1 MLNSSRCRLL
11 LINQSVGS
19 LFEDVVTA
27 GERLGD
33 VAVFQG
39 VAYSSAST
47 ITRQLTWI
55 LFSIQ
60 LAWYLFWRGRRY
72 SHLLVVSNPPFAPLL
87 APLARR
93 PYSVLLYDLYPQ
105 VLDQLQPHH
114 PLQRRALGLVMLLWH
129 EANRRV
135 FLKAERIFTLSSS
148 MAEQLKPY
156 FPTEALWRERVL
168 VIPPWADTA
177 NICRQP
183 AAAQIF
189 RHKYGVRGLL
199 LSYSG
204 NLGLTHPIEPF
215 LEACAL
221 LEAQPTPP
229 QVQMFLIGDGAKR
242 ASLQKQAHSL
252 HLPPSR
258 LRFLD
263 RLPYNELSASLSAA
277 DLAVVALDGP
287 AAASSL
293 PSKTFNALAC
303 GTPLLALAP
312 TDSALAQLVLQH
324 NCGVVIEPGP
334 SASKQLVDL
343 VMRLAANPAVLQKLA
358 SNALAASHH
367 YTSKNADR
375 LVEAWLGPLAAP

>member
-1 MLNSSRCRLL
+1 MLNNSRRRLL

-33 VAVFQG
+33 VTVFQG
-39 VAYSSAST
+39 VAYSRTSA
-47 ITRQLTWI
+47 IARLLTWL

-60 LAWYLFWRGRRY
+60 LTWHLFGKGRRY

-93 PYSVLLYDLYPQ
+93 PYALLLYDLYPQ
-105 VLDQLQPHH
+105 VLAQLQPRH
-114 PLQRRALGLVMLLWH
+114 PLQRRALGWVMRLWH
-129 EANRRV
+129 GANRRV
-135 FLKAERIFTLSSS
+135 FVKAERIFTLSTV
-148 MAEQLKPY
+148 MVEELRPY
-156 FPTEALWRERVL
+156 FPTESLWRERVL

-177 NICRQP
+177 NICPQP
-183 AAAQIF
+183 AEAQIF
-189 RHKYGVRGLL
+189 RRKFGVRGLL

-204 NLGLTHPIEPF
+204 NLGLTHPIEPL

-221 LEAQPTPP
+221 LEALPAPP
-229 QVQMFLIGDGAKR
+229 QVQMLLIGDGAKR

-252 HLPPSR
+252 RLPQSR

-263 RLPYNELSASLSAA
+263 RLPYSELSASLSAA

-287 AAASSL
+287 SAASSL

-334 SASKQLVDL
+334 SASHQLVDL
-343 VMRLAANPAVLQKLA
+343 VMHLAANPAELQQLA
-358 SNALAASHH
+358 TNALAASHH
-367 YTSKNADR
+367 YTPKNADR
-375 LVEAWLGPLAAP
+375 LVEAWLGLLAAP

>member
-1 MLNSSRCRLL
+1 MLNNSRRRLL

-33 VAVFQG
+33 VTVFQG
-39 VAYSSAST
+39 VAYSRTSA
-47 ITRQLTWI
+47 IARLLTWL

-60 LAWYLFWRGRRY
+60 LTWHLFGKGRRY

-93 PYSVLLYDLYPQ
+93 PYALLLYDLYPQ
-105 VLDQLQPHH
+105 VLAQLQPRH
-114 PLQRRALGLVMLLWH
+114 PLQRRALGWVMRLWH
-129 EANRRV
+129 GANRRV
-135 FLKAERIFTLSSS
+135 FVKAERIFTLSTV
-148 MAEQLKPY
+148 MVEELRPY
-156 FPTEALWRERVL
+156 FPTESLWRERVL

-177 NICRQP
+177 NICPQP
-183 AAAQIF
+183 AEAQIF
-189 RHKYGVRGLL
+189 RRKFGVRGLL

-204 NLGLTHPIEPF
+204 NLGLTHPIEPL

-221 LEAQPTPP
+221 LEALPAPP
-229 QVQMFLIGDGAKR
+229 QVQMLLIGDGAKR
-242 ASLQKQAHSL
+242 ASLQQQAHSL
-252 HLPPSR
+252 RLPQSR

-263 RLPYNELSASLSAA
+263 RLPYSELSASLSAA

-287 AAASSL
+287 SAASSL

-334 SASKQLVDL
+334 SASHQLVDL
-343 VMRLAANPAVLQKLA
+343 VMHLAANPAELQQLA
-358 SNALAASHH
+358 TNALAASHH
-367 YTSKNADR
+367 YTPKNADR
-375 LVEAWLGPLAAP
+375 LVEAWLGLLAAP